1 MEFTAVDKNLKNGAN
16 MGSIAQYIYFG
27 KYEDVA
33 TWPTRPS
40 NPATIDAN
48 GVLTGDLVMKSTK
61 QMFPLYLTD
70 DTGEFKIEMVGENDG
85 KSYVMRVSLFH
96 PGLQSKILGFLNYA
110 KNENL
115 VIIARD
121 NDDQLYLLGDEVRPA
136 IFSGSPDGAGT
147 GKETAS
153 RRGVSMEFT
162 FKSANIYVYAGSVPL
177 TPAT

>member
-16 MGSIAQYIYFG
+16 MGSIARYIYFA
-27 KYEDVA
+27 KYEDVDS
-33 TWPTRPS
+33 WPTRPS
-40 NPATIDAN
+40 NPATIEAN

-136 IFSGSPDGAGT
+136 NFSGSPDGAGT

-162 FKSANIYVYAGSVPL
+162 FKSANVYVYTGSVPL
-177 TPAT
+177 TPAV

>member
-33 TWPTRPS
+33 TWPTRPV
-40 NPATIDAN
+40 NPTTIDAN
-48 GVLTGDLVMKSTK
+48 GTLTGELVMKATK

-70 DTGEFKIEMVGENDG
+70 DTGEFKIEMVGETDG
-85 KSYVMRVSLFH
+85 KSYVLRVSLFH

-121 NDDQLYLLGDEVRPA
+121 NDEQLYLLGDEVRPA
-136 IFSGSPDGAGT
+136 IFTGSPDGAGT
-147 GKETAS
+147 GKETAG
-153 RRGVSMEFT
+153 RRGVSMEFS
-162 FKSANIYVYAGSVPL
+162 FKTANMYVYTGSVPL
-177 TPAT
+177 TPAV